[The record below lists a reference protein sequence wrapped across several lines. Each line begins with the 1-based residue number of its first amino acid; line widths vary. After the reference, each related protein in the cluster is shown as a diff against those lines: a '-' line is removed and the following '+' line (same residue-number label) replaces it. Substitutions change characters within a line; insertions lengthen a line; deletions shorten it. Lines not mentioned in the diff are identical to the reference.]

1 MNRLVKAVLAVAGG
15 LVMGAAVAGGP
26 DVGVSIEISQPG
38 VFGRIDLG
46 RFPQPQVIVQ
56 RPIVIAP
63 APRMAQPEPV
73 YLWVPPGH
81 QRNWRRYCNRYGAC
95 GVPVYFVR
103 DGWYRENVSRD
114 QGRYRDDRRED
125 RRDERRDDR
134 RDWREDGRR
143 DHGQGHGHG
152 HGRGRGED

>member
-1 MNRLVKAVLAVAGG
+1 MKRLMKTVLATVGSLA
-15 LVMGAAVAGGP
+15 MGAAMAGGP

-73 YLWVPPGH
+73 YLWVPPEH
-81 QRNWRRYCNRYGAC
+81 QRDWRRNCYRYNAC
-95 GVPVYFVR
+95 GVPVYFVQ
-103 DGWYRENVSRD
+103 DGWYRDHVSRD
-114 QGRYRDDRRED
+114 EGRYRDDW
-125 RRDERRDDR
+125 RDERRDER

-143 DHGQGHGHG
+143 DHGQGHGRG